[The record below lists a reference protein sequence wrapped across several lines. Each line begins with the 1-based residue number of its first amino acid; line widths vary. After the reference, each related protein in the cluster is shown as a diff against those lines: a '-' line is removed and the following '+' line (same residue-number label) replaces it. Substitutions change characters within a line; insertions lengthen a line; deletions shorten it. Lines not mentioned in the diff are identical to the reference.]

1 MLCGLLSAE
10 NNPGLGVPFLTR
22 TVLKGCENGSQGQRE
37 QFSSI
42 LAFFRLFFRSQAS
55 RCSQA
60 LVGSFQQPFHPP
72 KPLSV
77 FLCSICR
84 CLTLPAAVCSPLNRP
99 FSPTNAAPPLSV
111 VVSHFLLR
119 FALLSFSC
127 CFPISLLVKTVVFL
141 CCF

>member
-10 NNPGLGVPFLTR
+10 NNPGPGVPFLTR

-37 QFSSI
+37 RFSSI
-42 LAFFRLFFRSQAS
+42 LAFFDS
-55 RCSQA
+55 
-60 LVGSFQQPFHPP
+60 SFLCKPHDAP
-72 KPLSV
+72 KPLLAPFNSL
-77 FLCSICR
+77 FTLLNR
-84 CLTLPAAVCSPLNRP
+84 CLFSFAPSVVVSRFLPRSALLSIDLSPPQTLY
-99 FSPTNAAPPLSV
+99 PLSV